1 MPPLL
6 NAQNVTKAFGP
17 RPLFREL
24 SFTVEESTRVGLI
37 GPNGAGKSTLLKI
50 LAGEVA
56 PDSGEISLRKRARV
70 SYVSQISEF
79 AADETV
85 WSVMEGAVRAVQLP
99 HDEWNRVL
107 PETLGRAGFTNFS
120 AAAASLSG
128 GWRKRL
134 AIARALVR

>member
-99 HDEWNRVL
+99 
-107 PETLGRAGFTNFS
+107 P
-120 AAAASLSG
+120 
-128 GWRKRL
+128 
-134 AIARALVR
+134 